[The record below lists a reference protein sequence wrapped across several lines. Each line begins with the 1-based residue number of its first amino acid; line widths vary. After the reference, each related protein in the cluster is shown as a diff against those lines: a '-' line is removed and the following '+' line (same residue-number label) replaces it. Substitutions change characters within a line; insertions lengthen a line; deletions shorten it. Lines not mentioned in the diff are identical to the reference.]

1 MKKVSEYA
9 HRFMTILSM
18 LFFACTLGMM
28 FEFSV
33 KGESILFI
41 RNFFLY
47 QESALH
53 YLLFIAAPLLF
64 LFDLMLD
71 FQIIRKPEWSDFFN
85 SLALSFIGA
94 ILVILLIYL
103 LQTDVIKINHIFL
116 DAFIVF
122 INLFALIEMRKIA
135 IKR

>member
-18 LFFACTLGMM
+18 LFFACTLGTI